1 MTSSIIRIAPLI
13 LALLFVRPAAAT
25 AEDGPARSLSVFPD
39 RVVLHGGDESRQILV
54 TGAFADGR
62 RQDLSGEATYEVAD
76 ARIVSVTETGRV
88 KPLADGATTIT
99 VRDAGRI
106 ATIPVEV
113 SQCGENPPINFP
125 NLVVPIFTKLG
136 CNAGGCHGKQSGQN
150 GFKLSLLGFDPEADY
165 AALVKE
171 SRGRRLF
178 PSAPEQSLLLLKP
191 TGTIAHGG
199 GRKLEPDSDEYA
211 VIRRWIA
218 AGAPFGRPSDPVVSH
233 VEVIPADRTLTRE
246 SRQQLAV
253 LAHYSDGHVE
263 DVTRRAQYDSNDI
276 GIAAVDA
283 SGLVRTLGLSG
294 QAGIMTRYQGHV
306 ATFRATVPLGVPV
319 PDYSFPANTI
329 ADQFTLQQWRKL
341 GLKPSDTCTDE
352 EFVRRASLDICGSLP
367 GPAEVTTFVADSDP
381 RKRERL
387 IDSLIDRPEYAYYF
401 ANKWADVLR
410 VRRRREDG
418 RAQGTFAFHEW
429 IHSALAADTPFD
441 QFVRDLLTATGDEAR
456 NPPVVWYKE
465 VQTPE
470 QFADDVAQ
478 VFLGQRVACAQCHHH
493 PYEKWGQ
500 DDYWGLAAFFARVGR
515 KALPPPG
522 MNVQRPPQ
530 LIFSRSSGTVTNKRT
545 NRPAAPQPLGGS
557 PLMVG
562 PDDDPRQALATWL
575 TAPNNPY
582 FARAIVTRY
591 WAHFFGRGIV
601 DPPDDMRV
609 TNPPSNPE
617 LLDALAAG
625 FVENHF
631 SLKWLVRT
639 ICRSRTYGLSATPN
653 EWNQHDRQNYARYFP
668 KRMTAEVL
676 VDAVSQVT
684 DSPTTFAALPRD
696 RHAPRRALM
705 LPDEAFPSYFL
716 DIFGRPQRIS
726 ACECERV
733 SEANLAQTLHLL
745 MSDEVQTKLSR
756 PRGRAEALAAD
767 SRSNAEK
774 IEELFLRALARRP
787 TADEFEAAEAVIAKR
802 GKNVKQAYEDI
813 VWALLQTKEFGF
825 IR

>member
-1 MTSSIIRIAPLI
+1 MTPAIPRIGLLMIVLSTGWPT
-13 LALLFVRPAAAT
+13 LASAAD
-25 AEDGPARSLSVFPD
+25 EPVRSLAVFPD
-39 RVVLHGGDESRQILV
+39 RFTLRGGDDARQLLV
-54 TGAFADGR
+54 TATLADGR
-62 RQDLSGEATYEVAD
+62 LHDLSSDAAYEIAD
-76 ARIVSVTETGRV
+76 AAIVSVTPNGRV
-88 KPLADGATTIT
+88 RPLADGTTTIT
-99 VRDAGRI
+99 VRHAGHSV
-106 ATIPVEV
+106 AIPVEV
-113 SQCGENPPINFP
+113 TQFGESLPINFP
-125 NLVVPIFTKLG
+125 NQVVPIFTKLG
-136 CNAGGCHGKQSGQN
+136 CNAGGCHGKQTGQN

-165 AALVKE
+165 ASLVKE

-178 PSAPEQSLLLLKP
+178 QSAPEQSLLLRKP

-199 GRKLEPDSDEYA
+199 GRKLEPGSDEYA
-211 VIRRWIA
+211 VVRGWIA
-218 AGAPFGRPSDPVVSH
+218 AGAPYGRPADPVVTRID
-233 VEVIPADRTLTRE
+233 VVPAQRTLSRQN
-246 SRQQLAV
+246 RQQLVV
-253 LAHYSDGHVE
+253 LAQYSDGRVE
-263 DVTRRAQYDSNDI
+263 DVTRRAQYESNDF
-276 GIAAVDA
+276 GISTVDA
-283 SGLVRTLGLSG
+283 SGVVRTLGLSG

-319 PDYSFPANTI
+319 PEYDLSVKTI
-329 ADQFTLQQWRKL
+329 ADRFTLRQWRTL
-341 GLKPSDTCTDE
+341 GLKPSEPCTDE
-352 EFVRRASLDICGSLP
+352 EFIRRASLDICGSLP
-367 GPAEVTTFVADSDP
+367 TPGEVGAFVAESGPD
-381 RKRERL
+381 KRDRL
-387 IDSLIDRPEYAYYF
+387 IDSLLDRPEYGYHF

-429 IHSALAADTPFD
+429 IRSALASDLPFD
-441 QFVRDLLTATGDEAR
+441 RFVRELLTATGDEAR

-493 PYEKWGQ
+493 PYERWGQ
-500 DDYWGLAAFFARVGR
+500 DDYWGLAAFFGRVGR

-522 MNVQRPPQ
+522 LNVQRPPQ
-530 LIFSRSSGTVTNKRT
+530 LIFTKSSGTVTNKRT
-545 NRPAAPQPLGGS
+545 NRAAPPQPLGGG
-557 PLMVG
+557 PLKIG
-562 PDDDPRQALATWL
+562 TDDDPRQSLADWL
-575 TAPNNPY
+575 TAPDNPY
-582 FARAIVTRY
+582 FARAIVNRY

-625 FVENHF
+625 FVANHF

-639 ICRSRTYGLSATPN
+639 ICQSHTYGLSAMPN
-653 EWNQHDRQNYARYFP
+653 EWNRHDRQNFARYFP

-676 VDAVSQVT
+676 LDAVSQVT
-684 DSPTTFAALPRD
+684 DSPTAFAALPRD

-716 DIFGRPQRIS
+716 DIFGRPQRLS

-756 PRGRAEALAAD
+756 PGGRAEALAAD
-767 SRSNAEK
+767 PRPVAEK
-774 IEELFLRALARRP
+774 VEELFLRALARKP
-787 TADEFEAAEAVIAKR
+787 TADELAAAEVVIKKR
-802 GKNVKQAYEDI
+802 GKNAKQAYEDI
-813 VWALLQTKEFGF
+813 VWALLQTKEFAF